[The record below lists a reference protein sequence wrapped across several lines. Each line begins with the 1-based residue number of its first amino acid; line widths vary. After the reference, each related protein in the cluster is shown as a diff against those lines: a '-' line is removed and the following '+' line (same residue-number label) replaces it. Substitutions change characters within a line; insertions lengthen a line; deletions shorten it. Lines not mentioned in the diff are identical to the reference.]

1 MSKVT
6 LMALRHFNNQVAGI
20 KFPAIEKNG
29 GEKNVFW
36 KSKS

>member
-20 KFPAIEKNG
+20 KFPAIEKKE
-29 GEKNVFW
+29 EKI
-36 KSKS
+36 